1 MVKWDPTL
9 GECSLQR
16 GWCWVW
22 KQSPRLE
29 SHFSYLLFH
38 GSLACSLHFW
48 SLTFLINDIRNLSVS
63 LAKCIRDPH
72 LHRISS
78 MVFLYPWLH
87 GVHLYPRGG
96 VSQEISGVLE
106 KSLTLD
112 THQNHLRK
120 QTNKKY
126 HQLGFVLQPSKM
138 KISGAE
144 VALGSHFPVSTGL
157 EAGHDYG
164 QAVYWIHGSPWGHKS
179 QIGLSD

>member
-1 MVKWDPTL
+1 M
-9 GECSLQR
+9 
-16 GWCWVW
+16 
-22 KQSPRLE
+22 
-29 SHFSYLLFH
+29 
-38 GSLACSLHFW
+38 
-48 SLTFLINDIRNLSVS
+48 
-63 LAKCIRDPH
+63 
-72 LHRISS
+72 
-78 MVFLYPWLH
+78 
-87 GVHLYPRGG
+87 
-96 VSQEISGVLE
+96 LE

-144 VALGSHFPVSTGL
+144 VVLGSHFSVYTGL
-157 EAGHDYG
+157 EGGHDHG